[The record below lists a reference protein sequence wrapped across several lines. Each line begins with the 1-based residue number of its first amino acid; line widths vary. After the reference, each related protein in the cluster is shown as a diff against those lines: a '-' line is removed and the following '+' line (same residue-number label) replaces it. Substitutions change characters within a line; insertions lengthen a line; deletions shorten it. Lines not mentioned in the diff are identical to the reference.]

1 MSFQENIKR
10 TPEDALA
17 FLILDRWISHPELT
31 WIGRPYNPKYSLI
44 DGILLSPLSLS
55 LSLRA
60 LVAVT
65 LYWFPSLYLGKISW
79 KKSKN
84 LPQQMPYI

>member
-1 MSFQENIKR
+1 MKKQFEMGVS
-10 TPEDALA
+10 D
-17 FLILDRWISHPELT
+17 
-31 WIGRPYNPKYSLI
+31 GRKKQLNTLKNMMV
-44 DGILLSPLSLS
+44 
-55 LSLRA
+55 RA

-79 KKSKN
+79 KRPKN